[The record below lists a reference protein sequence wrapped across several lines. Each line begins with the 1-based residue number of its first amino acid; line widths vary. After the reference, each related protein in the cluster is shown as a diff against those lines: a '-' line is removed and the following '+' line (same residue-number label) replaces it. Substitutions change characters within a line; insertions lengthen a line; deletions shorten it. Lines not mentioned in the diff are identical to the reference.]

1 MPAGPCKF
9 DRSATFS
16 AEQRVITHRGGIR
29 KMAKTRGTGLLMV
42 WTDVDPEH
50 EAEFNRWYNE
60 EHLNRLLSVPGFLS
74 AGRYRAIRG
83 GPKYLAIYE
92 LEDHHVM
99 RSSAFL
105 DEVRYRPSPAR
116 TKASGGFVGRNFLLN
131 VYRQIYPAMTNPIE
145 LTMGCRRICR
155 WGAWISRP
163 RWRRSSTPGT
173 TRSMFPA
180 TWPCRAVSA
189 HDVTFVSKASRN

>member
-1 MPAGPCKF
+1 
-9 DRSATFS
+9 
-16 AEQRVITHRGGIR
+16 
-29 KMAKTRGTGLLMV
+29 MV

-145 LTMGCRRICR
+145 LTMGMSPYLQMGRMDIP
-155 WGAWISRP
+155 P

-180 TWPCRAVSA
+180 T
-189 HDVTFVSKASRN
+189 